1 MLADIVEYLVCP
13 VCRAGVRLEEQALRC
28 ADGHA
33 FDVAKQGYVSLL
45 VGSRPPGTADSA
57 AMVAARAEFLDA
69 GHYAPLAAA
78 VAESVLE
85 HTSGQNGPLERE
97 SSTETNDGSVL
108 KAYRGAGME
117 AGYGV
122 GPAGGPVS
130 DRDNVEGR
138 RAEGRT
144 APVIVDAGTGT
155 GHYLATVLNAV
166 SDGIGMA
173 FDVSKHAVRRAA
185 RVHPRAGAFV
195 ADVWRPLPIRDGVA
209 DVVIDVFAPRNGP
222 EFRRILR
229 PDGVV
234 VVVTP
239 ARTHLSPLVEELGLL
254 SVDEEKERRVA
265 RSMEGFA
272 ETGRR
277 SIEFDMELSPEDI
290 AQVVGM
296 GPSAWHADVAD
307 LEQRI
312 AGYVSRNAAK
322 DTKVTEAAEVAKS
335 RQKVVTHAAFHL
347 STFEPVP
354 RSSPVP

>member
-1 MLADIVEYLVCP
+1 
-13 VCRAGVRLEEQALRC
+13 
-28 ADGHA
+28 
-33 FDVAKQGYVSLL
+33 
-45 VGSRPPGTADSA
+45 
-57 AMVAARAEFLDA
+57 VAARAEFLDA
-69 GHYAPLAAA
+69 GHYAPLAEA
-78 VAESVLE
+78 VAQAVRE
-85 HTSGQNGPLERE
+85 HTEGENVPPERE
-97 SSTETNDGSVL
+97 SFTETNDGGEL
-108 KAYRGAGME
+108 RAYRGAGME

-122 GPAGGPVS
+122 GPAGGPVPG
-130 DRDNVEGR
+130 RDDVEGR

-144 APVIVDAGTGT
+144 APVIVDAGAGT
-155 GHYLATVLNAV
+155 GHYLATALNAV

-185 RVHPRAGAFV
+185 RVHPRVGAFV

-239 ARTHLSPLVEELGLL
+239 ARTHLSPLVQELGLL

-265 RSMEGFA
+265 RSLEGFA

-277 SIEFDMELSPEDI
+277 SIEFDMELGTGEI

-296 GPSAWHADVAD
+296 GPSAWHTDAGD
-307 LEQRI
+307 LDKRI
-312 AGYVSRNAAK
+312 AGFVSRNI
-322 DTKVTEAAEVAKS
+322 VENRE
-335 RQKVVTHAAFHL
+335 KVVTHAAFQL
-347 STFEPVP
+347 SIFEPAL
-354 RSSPVP
+354 RSRPVP

>member
-1 MLADIVEYLVCP
+1 MGLMLADIVDYLVCP
-13 VCRAGVRLEEQALRC
+13 VCRAGLRLGDGVLRC
-28 ADGHA
+28 AGGHA
-33 FDVAKQGYVSLL
+33 FDVARQGYVSLL

-57 AMVAARAEFLDA
+57 NMVAARAAFLEA
-69 GHYAPLAAA
+69 GHYSPLAGA
-78 VAESVLE
+78 VADVVRE
-85 HTSGQNGPLERE
+85 HIGRKNAPLERE
-97 SSTETNDGSVL
+97 SFTETNDGAEL
-108 KAYRGAGME
+108 RAYRGAGME
-117 AGYGV
+117 AGYGL
-122 GPAGGPVS
+122 GSSGGPEP
-130 DRDNVEGR
+130 DRNNVEDR
-138 RAEGRT
+138 HAMGRT
-144 APVIVDAGTGT
+144 APVIVDAGAGT

-254 SVDEEKERRVA
+254 TVDEEKERRVA

-277 SIEFDMELSPEDI
+277 SIAFDMELGPGEI
-290 AQVVGM
+290 AQVVAM
-296 GPSAWHADVAD
+296 GPSAWHTGAAD
-307 LEQRI
+307 LDKRI
-312 AGYVSRNAAK
+312 AGYFSKNTAKGAESR
-322 DTKVTEAAEVAKS
+322 E
-335 RQKVVTHAAFHL
+335 KVVTHAAFHL
-347 STFEPVP
+347 SIFEPAL
-354 RSSPVP
+354 RSRPVP

>member
-1 MLADIVEYLVCP
+1 MLADIVEYLICP
-13 VCRAGVRLEEQALRC
+13 VCRADLRLGEGALRC
-28 ADGHA
+28 AGGHA
-33 FDVAKQGYVSLL
+33 FDVARQGYVSLL
-45 VGSRPPGTADSA
+45 VGNRPPGTADSA

-69 GHYAPLAAA
+69 GHYAPLADA
-78 VAESVLE
+78 VAETVRKHAESQAV
-85 HTSGQNGPLERE
+85 PLERE
-97 SSTETNDGSVL
+97 SSTETNDGGEL
-108 KAYRGAGME
+108 RAYRGAGME

-130 DRDNVEGR
+130 GRDDVEGR
-138 RAEGRT
+138 RTAGRT
-144 APVIVDAGTGT
+144 APVIVDAGAGT

-195 ADVWRPLPIRDGVA
+195 ADVWRPLPIKDGVA

-239 ARTHLSPLVEELGLL
+239 ARKHLSPLVEELGLL
-254 SVDEEKERRVA
+254 SVDEEKDRRVA

-277 SIEFDMELSPEDI
+277 SIEFDMELGPGDI

-296 GPSAWHADVAD
+296 GPSAWHTDPAD
-307 LEQRI
+307 LDERI
-312 AGYVSRNAAK
+312 ARYISRNVA
-322 DTKVTEAAEVAKS
+322 TSEAKS
-335 RQKVVTHAAFHL
+335 REKVVTHAAFQL
-347 STFEPVP
+347 SIFEPAV
-354 RSSPVP
+354 RSRPVP